1 VIYLHEVVLPTTWGG
16 IVELQLQQCRGLL
29 NLCISD
35 KAKLLL
41 LEVQQFIPL
50 LLDGLLLDPEHP
62 RKDTDE
68 QVKSAVQRDFT
79 VRSPTTPQYCTTDT
93 THCLPSFRLRKVHLF
108 LSVPYVCPEPVLGK

>member
-1 VIYLHEVVLPTTWGG
+1 MIYLHEVVLPTTWGG

-50 LLDGLLLDPEHP
+50 LLG
-62 RKDTDE
+62 
-68 QVKSAVQRDFT
+68 
-79 VRSPTTPQYCTTDT
+79 
-93 THCLPSFRLRKVHLF
+93 
-108 LSVPYVCPEPVLGK
+108 